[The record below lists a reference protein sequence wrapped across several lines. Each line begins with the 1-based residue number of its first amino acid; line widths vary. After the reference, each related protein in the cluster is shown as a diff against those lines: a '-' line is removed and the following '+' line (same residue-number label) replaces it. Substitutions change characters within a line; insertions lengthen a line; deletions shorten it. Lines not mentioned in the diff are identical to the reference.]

1 MSDQSRRPAPPDLTT
16 DAGRIAF
23 NSLLNDRLPTKR
35 NIAQGLLRNE
45 RGEVLLCELTYKKDW
60 DLPGGVVDPRE
71 SPRECVER
79 EIAEEL
85 DIDVVASRLLAVNWL
100 PPYRGWDDA
109 VLFLFDL
116 GTVDSSKTRRMSL
129 LKREIRE
136 VHWVAPAD
144 LDAHVADYTAAMV
157 RRVVDGASGDG
168 RTVYL
173 EDSAPVDS

>member
-1 MSDQSRRPAPPDLTT
+1 MPDPRPQSPDLTT

-23 NSLLNDRLPTKR
+23 NRLLNDRLPTKR
-35 NIAQGLLRNE
+35 TIGQGLLRNQ

-71 SPRECVER
+71 SPRECVAR

-85 DIDVVASRLLAVNWL
+85 DIDVHPSALLAVNWL

-116 GTVDSSKTRRMSL
+116 GTIDAAKTKRMTL
-129 LKREIRE
+129 LRREIRE
-136 VHWVAPAD
+136 VHWVAVDD
-144 LDAHVADYTAAMV
+144 LDDQVAPYTAAMIRHV
-157 RRVVDGASGDG
+157 LGAPSTAGA
-168 RTVYL
+168 TVYL

>member
-1 MSDQSRRPAPPDLTT
+1 MSDQPRRPAMPDLST
-16 DAGRIAF
+16 DSGRIAF
-23 NSLLNDRLPTKR
+23 NKLLNNRLPTKR

-45 RGEVLLCELTYKKDW
+45 RGEILLCELTYKKDW

-71 SPRECVER
+71 SPRECVAR

-85 DIDVVASRLLAVNWL
+85 DIDVVASGLLAVNWL

-109 VLFLFDL
+109 ILFLFDL
-116 GTVDSSKTRRMSL
+116 GTIQAAKTRRMSL

-144 LDAHVADYTAAMV
+144 LDDHVAAYTAAMLRYV
-157 RRVVDGASGDG
+157 IEPGPGAG

>member
-1 MSDQSRRPAPPDLTT
+1 MPDLTT
-16 DAGRIAF
+16 DSGRIAF
-23 NSLLNDRLPTKR
+23 NRLLNDRLPTKR
-35 NIAQGLLRNE
+35 AIAQGLLRNE

-60 DLPGGVVDPRE
+60 DLPGGVLDPRE

-85 DIDVVASRLLAVNWL
+85 DIDVHATSLLAVNWL

-109 VLFLFDL
+109 ILFLFDL
-116 GTVDSSKTRRMSL
+116 GSVESARTKRMSL

-136 VHWVAPAD
+136 VHWVAVDD
-144 LDAHVADYTAAMV
+144 LDEHVAPYTAAMV
-157 RRVVDGASGDG
+157 RHVVDARSGSGA
-168 RTVYL
+168 TVYL

>member
-1 MSDQSRRPAPPDLTT
+1 MPEPVRRPQVPDLTT
-16 DAGRIAF
+16 DAGRVAF
-23 NSLLNDRLPTKR
+23 NRLLNDRLPTKR
-35 NIAQGLLRNE
+35 NIAQGVLRNE
-45 RGEVLLCELTYKKDW
+45 RGEVLLCELTYKTDW

-71 SPRECVER
+71 SPRECVAR

-85 DIDVVASRLLAVNWL
+85 DIDVTASSLLAVNWL

-116 GTVDSSKTRRMSL
+116 GTTEAARTERMSL
-129 LKREIRE
+129 LKREIRD

-144 LDAHVADYTAAMV
+144 LDAHVAPYTATML
-157 RRVVDGASGDG
+157 RRVLEAPAGAR

>member
-1 MSDQSRRPAPPDLTT
+1 MPDLTT
-16 DAGRIAF
+16 DSGRIAF
-23 NSLLNDRLPTKR
+23 NRLLNDRLPTKR
-35 NIAQGLLRNE
+35 AIAQGLLRNE

-60 DLPGGVVDPRE
+60 DLPGGVLDPRE

-85 DIDVVASRLLAVNWL
+85 DIDVRAMSLLAVNWL

-109 VLFLFDL
+109 ILFLFDL
-116 GTVDSSKTRRMSL
+116 GSVESAKTKRMSL

-136 VHWVAPAD
+136 VHWVAVED
-144 LDAHVADYTAAMV
+144 LDEHVAPYTAAMV
-157 RRVVDGASGDG
+157 REVLDAPSGAGA
-168 RTVYL
+168 TVYL

>member
-1 MSDQSRRPAPPDLTT
+1 MSEQPKRPAPDLTT
-16 DAGRIAF
+16 SAGRLAF
-23 NSLLNDRLPTKR
+23 NRLLNDRLPTKR

-45 RGEVLLCELTYKKDW
+45 RGEILLCELTYKQDW

-71 SPRECVER
+71 SPRECVAR

-85 DIDVVASRLLAVNWL
+85 DIDVVASALLAVNWL

-109 VLFLFDL
+109 MLFLWDL
-116 GTVDSSKTRRMSL
+116 GTLDSAKTKRMTL
-129 LKREIRE
+129 LRREIRE

-144 LDAHVADYTAAMV
+144 LDEHVAPYTAAMLRQV
-157 RRVVDGASGDG
+157 LAADGGAG

>member
-1 MSDQSRRPAPPDLTT
+1 MSDQPRKSMPDLAT
-16 DAGRIAF
+16 DAGRLAF
-23 NSLLNDRLPTKR
+23 NTILNERLPTKR

-45 RGEVLLCELTYKKDW
+45 RGEILLCELTYKKDW

-71 SPRECVER
+71 SPRECVAR

-116 GTVDSSKTRRMSL
+116 GTVESAKTKRMSL

-136 VHWVAPAD
+136 VHWVAPGD
-144 LDAHVADYTAAMV
+144 LDGQVAAYTAAMLSQV
-157 RRVVDGASGDG
+157 LATDVG
-168 RTVYL
+168 TVYL
-173 EDSAPVDS
+173 ENSAPVDS